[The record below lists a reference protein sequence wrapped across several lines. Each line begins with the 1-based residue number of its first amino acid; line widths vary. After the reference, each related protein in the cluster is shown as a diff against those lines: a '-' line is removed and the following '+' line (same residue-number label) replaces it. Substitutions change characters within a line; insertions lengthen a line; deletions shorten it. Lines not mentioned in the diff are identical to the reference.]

1 MMSGSHALAEIA
13 QARQLQTHL
22 PLAALPSAVACARG
36 HARAVA
42 LEWNLPPGQA
52 DTAELI
58 VSELITNAIR
68 ASVQRTPVGP
78 PVVRLWLA
86 RDQDS
91 VVIRVWDAS
100 PQMPVRRD
108 AGPDDEA
115 GRGLLLVDALSTG
128 RGAYQQDDGKVAAT
142 PGKQVTLQPPHQQA
156 ADPEGGT
163 AEEPGQDRPKP

>member
-13 QARQLQTHL
+13 QARHLQTHL

-42 LEWNLPPGQA
+42 LEWGLPPSQA

-58 VSELITNAIR
+58 VSELITNAMR
-68 ASVQRTPVGP
+68 ASAQRTPAGP
-78 PVVRLWLA
+78 PVVQLWLA
-86 RDQDS
+86 RDHDS
-91 VVIRVWDAS
+91 VIIRVWDAS

-128 RGAYQQDDGKVAAT
+128 RGAYQQDDGKVVW
-142 PGKQVTLQPPHQQA
+142 VTIGLSPP
-156 ADPEGGT
+156 
-163 AEEPGQDRPKP
+163 